1 MTKSQ
6 KVFVLSVVLLI
17 LHIALFTFFTR
28 DQASLQTF
36 LATAHRDCAPWDG
49 AAFTVRVPMSDGTLI
64 DISIWQ
70 SPDIMFSKTF
80 SFPDTTGQVGNA
92 ILIHPAGLPDV
103 LNGNVVFQR
112 VQAGLPIEGR
122 FNLTSERGAR
132 FEGQFHA
139 EWSEQVVMCG

>member
-6 KVFVLSVVLLI
+6 KVLVFAISLLI
-17 LHIALFTFFTR
+17 LSVALFTFLRR
-28 DQASLQTF
+28 DHASLQTF
-36 LATAHRDCAPWDG
+36 SATAHRDCAPWDG
-49 AAFTVRVPMSDGTLI
+49 AAFTVRVPLNDGTMI

-70 SPDIMFSKTF
+70 SPEIVFPKKF
-80 SFPDTTGQVGNA
+80 SFPDDTGQVGNA
-92 ILIHPAGLPDV
+92 ILIYPVGLPDV
-103 LNGNVVFQR
+103 LSGEVAFQR
-112 VQAGLPIEGR
+112 VEAGLPIEGR